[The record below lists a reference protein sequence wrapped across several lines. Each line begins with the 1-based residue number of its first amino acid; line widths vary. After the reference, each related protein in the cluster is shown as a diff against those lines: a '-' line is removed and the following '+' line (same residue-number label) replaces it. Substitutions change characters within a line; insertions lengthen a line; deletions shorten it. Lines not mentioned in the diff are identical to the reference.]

1 MMMKHFAT
9 PGHIRTYFR
18 TKYGKT
24 GMDNNAL
31 LNEFEAEVDNIAG
44 IEKMKSI
51 VSLADWRTANVNL
64 CRVMKRKLRLLAS
77 SFLRVFPKR
86 AQLMKFTRRKLDAS
100 S

>member
-64 CRVMKRKLRLLAS
+64 CRVMKRKLRLLG
-77 SFLRVFPKR
+77 FRL
-86 AQLMKFTRRKLDAS
+86 
-100 S
+100 